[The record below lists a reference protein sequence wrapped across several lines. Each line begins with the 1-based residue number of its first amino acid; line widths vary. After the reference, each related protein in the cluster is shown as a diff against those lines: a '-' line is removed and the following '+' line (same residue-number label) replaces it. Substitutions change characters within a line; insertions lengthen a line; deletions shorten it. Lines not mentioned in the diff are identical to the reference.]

1 MELSP
6 RFPCK
11 AFTRQVSQQALLM
24 FPSWVPIMEYLN
36 SLWRFLEGGE
46 TNDVETGFGADEE
59 EEEEYEGTYFF
70 FSF

>member
-1 MELSP
+1 
-6 RFPCK
+6 
-11 AFTRQVSQQALLM
+11 M
-24 FPSWVPIMEYLN
+24 FPSWVLILEYLN
-36 SLWRFLEGGE
+36 SLFSLWRFLEGGE